1 MKRNY
6 FWQPE
11 PATAIIYWSS
21 SLIVLFYSLIL
32 ALENT
37 RPYWKSNLVLGIF
50 LFLVWLG
57 LRRRLYLTEKT
68 IKITYARFWKRVVIP
83 LEKIQAIGIENHH
96 LRIVT
101 NERSYTFVMRKKDLE
116 VLQTHFVNL
125 VPILERQE
133 SEK

>member
-1 MKRNY
+1 M
-6 FWQPE
+6 
-11 PATAIIYWSS
+11 
-21 SLIVLFYSLIL
+21 
-32 ALENT
+32 
-37 RPYWKSNLVLGIF
+37 LGIF

-57 LRRRLYLTEKT
+57 LQRRLYLTEKT

-101 NERSYTFVMRKKDLE
+101 NERSDTFVMRKKDLE